1 VFYTAPDGT
10 SFNVECL
17 SSGQQA
23 EVDVEPSGSDRFTEA
38 LFERTDGTTF
48 TPSGSFGFATITG
61 PAGQEGNWFVQET
74 RQVGDTTTVDASV
87 LYESGNCVV
96 QWQATSA

>member
-1 VFYTAPDGT
+1 MKKLVGMLTGLFLLVGMAGT
-10 SFNVECL
+10 PAN
-17 SSGQQA
+17 A
-23 EVDVEPSGSDRFTEA
+23 A
-38 LFERTDGTTF
+38 TF
-48 TPSGSFGFATITG
+48 TSDHCDPACGPQPNGFATITG